1 MGILSGLFKAKP
13 TESLTRL
20 FFASDFHGSERTFR
34 KFLAAARHYD
44 AQVLIMG
51 GDVVGKVAVP
61 VIKEPR
67 GGYRV
72 SLMGR
77 TEHLQDEAAF
87 DGLIDRLK
95 TLGYYWKVMDEAEFR
110 DISSDRGKTED
121 LFRDLAVERLTA
133 WVELAEERLAGTGT
147 KLYMMGGNDDEQEM
161 IDAVPW
167 DKCKSVVYCEGK
179 MVQIDE
185 HHVMVSDGHS
195 NPTPWHTPR
204 EMGEDELSSVLEDLA
219 KLVPDPSR
227 AIFNF
232 HIPPVDSTLD
242 TCPQLNWDTDPP
254 SQIVK
259 GGQPV
264 LYGAGSR
271 SVRSTIEK
279 YQPLLSLHGHI
290 HESGNVTK
298 IGRTTAVNPGSEYGE
313 GILRGCLLT
322 LAPDSVRSFQMTA
335 G

>member
-1 MGILSGLFKAKP
+1 MGLLSGLFKAKP
-13 TESLTRL
+13 AESLTRL
-20 FFASDFHGSERTFR
+20 FFASDLHGSERTFR

-44 AQVLIMG
+44 VQVLVMG

-61 VIKEPR
+61 IIKKAG

-77 TEHLQDEAAF
+77 TEHLPDEAA
-87 DGLIDRLK
+87 LANLTERLE
-95 TLGYYWKVMDEAEFR
+95 TLGYYGKIMDEDEFHE
-110 DISSDRGKTED
+110 ISADPAKTEA
-121 LFRDLAVERLTA
+121 LFRDLAVARLTS
-133 WVELAEERLAGTGT
+133 WVERAEDRLAGTGT
-147 KLYMMGGNDDEQEM
+147 KLYMMGGNDDEQAM
-161 IDAVPW
+161 LDAVPW
-167 DKCKSVVYCEGK
+167 DSCKSIVYCEGRV
-179 MVQIDE
+179 VQIDE

-204 EMGEDELSSVLEDLA
+204 ELPEDELGPVLEALA
-219 KLVPDPSR
+219 QQVADPSR

-242 TCPQLNWDTDPP
+242 TCPQLDWATDPP
-254 SQIVK
+254 AQIVK

-271 SVRSTIEK
+271 SVRDTIEK

-290 HESGNVTK
+290 HESGNVTRL
-298 IGRTTAVNPGSEYGE
+298 GRTTAVNPGSEYGE
-313 GILRGCLLT
+313 GVLRGCLLT
-322 LAPDSVRSFQMTA
+322 LAPDAVRSFQMTS